1 MAEYFSHDYDAR
13 EDEKIMDLMGVL
25 GWAGYG
31 QYWGVIELLYKNCG
45 KMRTQ
50 YERIAFA
57 LNTHPDSI
65 KEIVENFGLFIVKN
79 GFFYSKSVNSRLKK
93 RSEKSDMA
101 RANAYKRWNNR
112 DANAMQSQS
121 NRNAKKD
128 SKVKDSKVK
137 KEVYRNFAHL
147 SISNIEVEEL
157 KLPGY
162 TIQQIDSILDAIE
175 NFKGNTKYKSL
186 YLTAKKWLLK
196 EPITSNKKW

>member
-79 GFFYSKSVNSRLKK
+79 GFFYSKSVNLRLKK
-93 RSEKSDMA
+93 RADKSDMA
-101 RANAYKRWNNR
+101 RANAYKRWDKV

-121 NRNAKKD
+121 KRNAIKD
-128 SKVKDSKVK
+128 SKVNNSKVNR
-137 KEVYRNFAHL
+137 EVYRSFAHL
-147 SISNIEVEEL
+147 SILNTEVEKL

-162 TIQQIDSILDAIE
+162 TIQQIDSTLDAIE
-175 NFKGNTKYKSL
+175 NFKGNNKYTSL

>member
-93 RSEKSDMA
+93 RSEKSDIA
-101 RANAYKRWNNR
+101 RANAYKRWDKV

-121 NRNAKKD
+121 KRNAIKD
-128 SKVKDSKVK
+128 SKVNNSKVNR
-137 KEVYRNFAHL
+137 EVYRSFAHL
-147 SISNIEVEEL
+147 SILNTEVQKL

-162 TIQQIDSILDAIE
+162 TIQQIDSTLDAIE

-196 EPITSNKKW
+196 EPITSRKKW

>member
-1 MAEYFSHDYDAR
+1 MPEYFSHDYDAR

-31 QYWGVIELLYKNCG
+31 QYWGIIELLYKNCG

-112 DANAMQSQS
+112 DANAMQSQCDV
-121 NRNAKKD
+121 NAKKD
-128 SKVKDSKVK
+128 SKVKDSKVN
-137 KEVYRNFAHL
+137 KEVYRSFSHL
-147 SISNIEVEEL
+147 SILNTEVEKL

-162 TIQQIDSILDAIE
+162 TIQQIDSTLDAIE
-175 NFKGNTKYKSL
+175 NFKGNNKYTSL

-196 EPITSNKKW
+196 EPITSKKKW